1 MTRPTALRAPIAAT
15 AVDVIRQTVR
25 EWRTHH
31 AGLQAALHRRRQA
44 LEHAL
49 PEPLRGRRPK
59 ALGALTRE
67 LDGETPLPAAVHVLR
82 AVGLY
87 GAVPAPQGR
96 IEREDAVAAARQRD
110 SHRLLASRQGLEG

>member
-1 MTRPTALRAPIAAT
+1 MTET
-15 AVDVIRQTVR
+15 
-25 EWRTHH
+25 
-31 AGLQAALHRRRQA
+31 
-44 LEHAL
+44 
-49 PEPLRGRRPK
+49 LRGLRPK

-96 IEREDAVAAARQRD
+96 IEREDAVAAARLSPVVSQQAGVGGVRPGEGVP
-110 SHRLLASRQGLEG
+110 HRPS